1 MLCLGLRPAR
11 VCGRGDRVPPRKSL
25 SASSQAL
32 PRKAIVTQI
41 VHPAEGRAPHARN
54 YGTMPTP
61 TLPPPGHRLIGDP
74 SGWDGIRWPAY
85 GLATRARRPRP
96 SEKATLPVI
105 PGFSP
110 LGHASWARLPRRGGL
125 RTPARNARAWPGH
138 VSFWPQGLHLPTIIM
153 LCLGLLPA
161 RICGRTECVPPRKS
175 LSASSQ
181 ALPRKAIVTQIV
193 HPAES
198 MGSHVLLALV
208 ASLTKGPPPG
218 ASLILPGAMG
228 CCQA

>member
-1 MLCLGLRPAR
+1 MRPSPDSSSIPFSLHKKKVLLGRRPRKIPLSHLFNIQGAGSRRPPRTELASPGHVSPGPSVLRSPPAIMTR
-11 VCGRGDRVPPRKSL
+11 SGLGPSSPRGRAERIPPRKSL

-41 VHPAEGRAPHARN
+41 VHPPEGRAPHARN

-110 LGHASWARLPRRGGL
+110 
-125 RTPARNARAWPGH
+125 
-138 VSFWPQGLHLPTIIM
+138 
-153 LCLGLLPA
+153 
-161 RICGRTECVPPRKS
+161 
-175 LSASSQ
+175 
-181 ALPRKAIVTQIV
+181 KAILAWIA
-193 HPAES
+193 HPPEGRAPHAPEE
-198 MGSHVLLALV
+198 GTG
-208 ASLTKGPPPG
+208 LTG
-218 ASLILPGAMG
+218 A
-228 CCQA
+228 CTR